1 MILIIDNYDSF
12 TYNIVHAL
20 ERIGNEEV
28 KVVRSK
34 ETTIQEIE
42 ALSPSRIVLG
52 PGPGTPAD
60 AGICIA
66 AVRHFA
72 GRLPILGICLGH
84 QAIGAAYGANIV
96 QAKRICHGVLDEIS
110 LDGRGLFRITG
121 KKGDFTRYHSLVIE
135 EASLSE
141 DFEITARSK
150 DGDIMGIRHKSLF
163 IEGIQFH
170 PESIASLQ
178 GDDVFKAFLNYRSNA
193 FAAAD
198 YLNQILAGKDLT
210 QEQAALFMENLT
222 DGILD
227 ERITAA
233 ILTALAAKGPAASE
247 LAGCA
252 SVLCH
257 KKTPLAVDGNKV
269 AEIVGTGG
277 DGKGSFNISSLSAI
291 VASSCGQPMAKHGN
305 RAVSSKSGSADFYE
319 AIGVKIDN
327 TPEKTAELV
336 KRTDFAF
343 LMAPIY
349 HSAMRFA
356 GPVRKALG
364 IKTIMNILGPL
375 SNPAGAAYQL
385 LGVYGKELLVPV
397 AKASKALGSKRVM
410 VITSQDGFDEI
421 SPCALT
427 YVYVI
432 DEDWKER
439 EYTIDPEDYG
449 IPAIPVEELSGGT
462 GRDNAQLGMDVLKG
476 CGRKGILEAI
486 CLNAGA
492 VLYISRKVDSLKEGY
507 KRAKEAIQSGKAL
520 AKLEEVKAVSN
531 SL

>member
-1 MILIIDNYDSF
+1 MILVIDNYDSF
-12 TYNIVHAL
+12 TYNIVQAL
-20 ERIGNEEV
+20 ERLGNEEV
-28 KVVRSK
+28 KTVRSK
-34 ETTIQEIE
+34 EITIPEIE
-42 ALSPSRIVLG
+42 AMSPSRIVLS
-52 PGPGTPAD
+52 PGPGTPSD
-60 AGICIA
+60 AGICVE
-66 AVRHFA
+66 AVQHFA
-72 GRLPILGICLGH
+72 GKIPILGICLGH
-84 QAIGAAYGANIV
+84 QAIGQAFGADIV
-96 QAKRICHGVLDEIS
+96 QAKRICHGVVEEIS

-121 KKGDFTRYHSLVIE
+121 KKGDFTRYHSLVVE

-141 DFEITARSK
+141 DFEITARAK
-150 DGDIMGIRHKSLF
+150 DGDIMGIRHKSMF

-170 PESIASLQ
+170 PESIASPQ
-178 GDDVFKAFLNYRSNA
+178 GDDVFKAFLNYRTNA

-198 YLNQILAGKDLT
+198 YLNQILARQDLS

-257 KKTPLAVDGNKV
+257 KKTPLNVDGNKV

-291 VASSCGQPMAKHGN
+291 VAASCGQPMAKHGN

-319 AIGVKIDN
+319 SIGIKIDN
-327 TPEKTAELV
+327 PPEKTAQLV
-336 KRTDFAF
+336 KKTDFAF

-356 GPVRKALG
+356 GPVRKILG
-364 IKTIMNILGPL
+364 IKTLMNILGPL

-385 LGVYGKELLVPV
+385 LGVYSKELLVPV
-397 AKASKALGSKRVM
+397 AQAAKALGAKRVM
-410 VITSQDGFDEI
+410 VINSRDGFDEI
-421 SPCALT
+421 SPCAIT
-427 YVYVI
+427 DVYEI
-432 DEDWKER
+432 DEDGKER
-439 EYTIDPEDYG
+439 SYTIDPADFD
-449 IPAIPVEELSGGT
+449 IPGIPVEELSGGT
-462 GRDNAQLGMDVLKG
+462 GRDNAKLGMEVLKG
-476 CGRKGILEAI
+476 GGRRGILEAI
-486 CLNAGA
+486 GLNAGA
-492 VLYISRKVDSLKEGY
+492 VLYIAKKVSTLAEGY
-507 KRAKEAIQSGKAL
+507 TLAKEAVLSGKAL
-520 AKLEEVKAVSN
+520 AKLEEVKKVSN